1 MSGNAAQV
9 WRAGGPKTD
18 GLAEPN
24 FRSVLQGGETEPI
37 WNLSR
42 QFATAGAITGTLVA
56 PFALIGMF
64 AVTACHWLQ
73 LLLGRFGAVGRLPGP
88 SLLSGEGASL
98 HERPRLNYR
107 QEHDDYESGNCQ
119 YREDLPN

>member
-1 MSGNAAQV
+1 MA
-9 WRAGGPKTD
+9 W
-18 GLAEPN
+18 PN
-24 FRSVLQGGETEPI
+24 QTFD
-37 WNLSR
+37 LSR
-42 QFATAGAITGTLVA
+42 EGGKRIPFGTCHLGLRPAGAITGTLAA
-56 PFALIGMF
+56 PFTLIGMF

-73 LLLGRFGAVGRLPGP
+73 LLLGRMCAVGRLPEP
-88 SLLSGEGASL
+88 SLPSGEGASL